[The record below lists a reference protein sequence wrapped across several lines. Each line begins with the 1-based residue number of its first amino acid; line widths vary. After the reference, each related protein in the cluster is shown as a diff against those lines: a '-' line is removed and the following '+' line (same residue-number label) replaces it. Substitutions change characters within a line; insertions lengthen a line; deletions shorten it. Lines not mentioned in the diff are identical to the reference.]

1 MTRTVFNVI
10 IVMLINRRHKIRLL
24 TKLQFCPTSSFKDNP
39 KLLPVGD
46 GFGFLLLFHSFSYT
60 FAAQK
65 NKKTF
70 DAVNSGRVF

>member
-1 MTRTVFNVI
+1 MKCMSI
-10 IVMLINRRHKIRLL
+10 I
-24 TKLQFCPTSSFKDNP
+24 
-39 KLLPVGD
+39 
-46 GFGFLLLFHSFSYT
+46 GFLLLFHSFSYT

>member
-1 MTRTVFNVI
+1 MFDTNIKLCIWQSYVFSVKCMSI
-10 IVMLINRRHKIRLL
+10 I
-24 TKLQFCPTSSFKDNP
+24 
-39 KLLPVGD
+39 
-46 GFGFLLLFHSFSYT
+46 GFLLLFHSFSYT